1 MVNSPRSSIVHWSR
15 FRRSEGSAVVDYV
28 LVTPLVIGLF
38 LAVIELGLLAYSRTV
53 LASATEDAVRTAA
66 AFDGNTA
73 LGEERFRTLIARDI
87 TPTAIRG
94 LQWASTLDMLT
105 LRVSSTL
112 PVIGP
117 LVPITLD
124 TTASA
129 YVERW
134 S

>member
-1 MVNSPRSSIVHWSR
+1 MHWSL

-53 LASATEDAVRTAA
+53 LASAAEDAVRTAA

-73 LGEERFRTLIARDI
+73 LGEARFRTLIARDI

-94 LQWASTLDMLT
+94 LQWSSTLDTLT

-117 LVPITLD
+117 LIPITLD

>member
-1 MVNSPRSSIVHWSR
+1 MVSSPRSSIVHWSL

-53 LASATEDAVRTAA
+53 LASAAEDAVRTAA

-73 LGEERFRTLIARDI
+73 LGEARFRTLIARDI

-94 LQWASTLDMLT
+94 LQWSSTLDTLT

-117 LVPITLD
+117 LIPITLD